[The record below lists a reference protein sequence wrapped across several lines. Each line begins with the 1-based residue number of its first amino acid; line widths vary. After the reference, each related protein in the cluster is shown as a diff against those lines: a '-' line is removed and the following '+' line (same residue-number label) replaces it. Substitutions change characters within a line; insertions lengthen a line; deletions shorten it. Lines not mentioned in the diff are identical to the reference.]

1 MLKVTNFLTVES
13 QKRLVLEMHPPAEDQ
28 ALDKQFN
35 HICKSMQV
43 CETSYSLQFSV
54 SRTTT
59 KFPCIVSCIVYNNFI
74 VISINAFFSKQESG
88 TKASF

>member
-43 CETSYSLQFSV
+43 CGKKLQFAV
-54 SRTTT
+54 
-59 KFPCIVSCIVYNNFI
+59 F
-74 VISINAFFSKQESG
+74 SI
-88 TKASF
+88 